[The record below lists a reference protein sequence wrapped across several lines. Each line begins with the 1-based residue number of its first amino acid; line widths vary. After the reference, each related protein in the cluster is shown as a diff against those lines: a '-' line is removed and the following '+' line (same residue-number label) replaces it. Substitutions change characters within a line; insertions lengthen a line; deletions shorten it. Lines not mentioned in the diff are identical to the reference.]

1 MQLKQLAT
9 EKAMVVNFNIF
20 PHSGE
25 HWSRPPHRFRDY
37 HCLYDSFI
45 MLTPTHSGGTRFRR
59 AMTEF
64 PHEGAPKS
72 MHLEMN

>member
-1 MQLKQLAT
+1 
-9 EKAMVVNFNIF
+9 
-20 PHSGE
+20 
-25 HWSRPPHRFRDY
+25 
-37 HCLYDSFI
+37 
-45 MLTPTHSGGTRFRR
+45 MLTPTHSGGTRLRR